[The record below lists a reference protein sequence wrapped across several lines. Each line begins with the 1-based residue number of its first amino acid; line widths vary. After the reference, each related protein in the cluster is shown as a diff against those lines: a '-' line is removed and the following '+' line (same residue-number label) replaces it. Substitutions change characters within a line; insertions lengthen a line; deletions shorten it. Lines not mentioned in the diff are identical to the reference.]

1 MAPWRERVYGSSI
14 GWARVL
20 PLPELQLQTTL
31 WQGVAVKRWYH
42 PNHFLPREIQ
52 HDPIWQRLT
61 ESDKMVY
68 RFVCEH
74 SYLTSRSPTR
84 RYCEWTYEQIGQ
96 HVGLSR
102 RQVLRIMQKLMKAR
116 LIYRWYIGDSGSN
129 TIDGRPRP
137 PRYEIPASRGMIGWW
152 RRIRNLRKK
161 KPHNRKEASYEKKG
175 NDPCPDLPPVPPR
188 NGFHR
193 RC

>member
-1 MAPWRERVYGSSI
+1 M
-14 GWARVL
+14 
-20 PLPELQLQTTL
+20 
-31 WQGVAVKRWYH
+31 KRWYH

-61 ESDKMVY
+61 ESDKKVY

-84 RYCEWTYEQIGQ
+84 RYCEWTYGQIGQ

-102 RQVLRIMQKLMKAR
+102 IQVLRIMQKLMVAR

-129 TIDGRPRP
+129 TIDGRPKP
-137 PRYEIPASRGMIGWW
+137 PRYEIPASRGMIWWW
-152 RRIRNLRKK
+152 RRIRNPRKK
-161 KPHNRKEASYEKKG
+161 KSHNTKEVNHEKKDQRATRVQRREKEQKKANLG
-175 NDPCPDLPPVPPR
+175 AHQGIDLDR
-188 NGFHR
+188 HR
-193 RC
+193 YRHT